1 MLVSVVKTAHA
12 IHEPKQVSIPIMS
25 RNIIR
30 TGDEVGVAGAGEIMT
45 VVNTAE
51 RLIDAKLGPHQG
63 ANQIS

>member
-1 MLVSVVKTAHA
+1 
-12 IHEPKQVSIPIMS
+12 MS

-51 RLIDAKLGPHQG
+51 RLIDAQLGPHQG
-63 ANQIS
+63 TNQIS

>member
-1 MLVSVVKTAHA
+1 
-12 IHEPKQVSIPIMS
+12 MS

-51 RLIDAKLGPHQG
+51 RLIDVKPGPHQG